1 MAERAAISL
10 RIMATQN
17 LGPSPKTV
25 WTYAYQIVP
34 PQAASRMGSIRNLLD
49 REHADAQRGERT
61 WVGRVVLERQI
72 THILVVSDS
81 PGQDHDVNRKLEAE
95 LKQLNVG
102 FAITATMAASDVE
115 PPKD

>member
-10 RIMATQN
+10 LIMAMQN
-17 LGPSPKTV
+17 RGPSPKTV

-34 PQAASRMGSIRNLLD
+34 PQAASRMGSISDLLD
-49 REHADAQRGERT
+49 REHADAQRRERT
-61 WVGRVVLERQI
+61 WVGRVVLERRI

-81 PGQDHDVNRKLEAE
+81 PGQDHDVNRKLEAQ

-102 FAITATMAASDVE
+102 FAMTAPMAASDAA
-115 PPKD
+115 PRQD